1 MGPIKVEIKLNNR
14 YSARQL
20 WQSFYLNILV
30 IVIFGAVFSGG
41 AYLYAGHKNSLTFD
55 AQRSFFIYRNV
66 SSKFSSSAIQ
76 GNIAM
81 MDTYSNLLTDHSV
94 TNRINDKMQNV
105 KGYTYNQ
112 QSLPGQL
119 NYVVT
124 PGTTFIKAHAEAN
137 SAAVAKKMAN
147 TAVDVAAKELPKY
160 IGMDVAIKKLAPAQ
174 DNPITVN
181 NSISKKKFVAF
192 GFALGAVL
200 GAFVM
205 FTYDLFANKKLKI
218 GKEKE

>member
-1 MGPIKVEIKLNNR
+1 MGPIKVETKLDNR
-14 YSARQL
+14 YSVRQL

-30 IVIFGAVFSGG
+30 IVIFGAVFAGG
-41 AYLYAGHKNSLTFD
+41 AYIYAGHKNSLTFD

-66 SSKFSSSAIQ
+66 NSKYASSAIQ

-81 MDTYSNLLTDHSV
+81 MDTYSNLLTDRSV
-94 TNRINDKMQNV
+94 TNRINEKMKDV

-119 NYVVT
+119 SFVVT
-124 PGTTFIKAHAEAN
+124 PGTTFVRAHAEAN
-137 SAAVAKKMAN
+137 SVSVANKMVN

-160 IGMDVAIKKLAPAQ
+160 IGSNVAVKRLAPAQ
-174 DNPITVN
+174 DNAVTVN
-181 NSISKKKFVAF
+181 NSISKKKFLAF

-205 FTYDLFANKKLKI
+205 FTYDLFVNKKLKTR
-218 GKEKE
+218 KEKE